1 MYLKLPIRKNRV
13 NSGLSAIIF
22 SLLSFSAQASL
33 VSHQKAFNA
42 ELAKL
47 ESSSQGRLGV
57 YLIDPSDKQHFSYR
71 GNERFPFCS
80 TSKILVTSKLLH
92 DSQYQP
98 NLMDS
103 KVEVKPS
110 DLVNYNPITGKNVGK
125 SMTVSELSMA
135 ALQYS
140 DNTAMNLLLQ
150 KAGGIDAINK
160 FARALGDK
168 HFLLSRNEPTLNTSI
183 PGDSRDTTT
192 PKSMADTFE
201 KLTLGNGLP
210 QEKKDTLITWMKG
223 NTTGGASIKAGLPS
237 DWVIADK
244 TGMGDYGTT
253 NDVAV
258 IWTNKNKPLILV
270 TYFTQYEKD
279 AKPRK
284 DVLSNAAKIVTS
296 YVQ

>member
-1 MYLKLPIRKNRV
+1 MYSKPVIRKGIAH
-13 NSGLSAIIF
+13 SGLLAIII
-22 SLLSFSAQASL
+22 SALSFSAQASL
-33 VSHQKAFNA
+33 NSHQKEFNTELA
-42 ELAKL
+42 ELEK
-47 ESSSQGRLGV
+47 SSQGRLGV
-57 YLIDPSDKQHFSYR
+57 YLIDLSGKKHFSYR

-92 DSQYQP
+92 DSQSMP
-98 NLMDS
+98 GLMDS
-103 KVEVKPS
+103 KVEVKSS

-125 SMTVSELSMA
+125 FMTVSELSMA

-160 FARALGDK
+160 FARSLGDK
-168 HFLLSRNEPTLNTSI
+168 DFLLSRNEPNLNTSI

-192 PKSMADTFE
+192 PKSMADTVE
-201 KLTLGNGLP
+201 KLTLGNGLL
-210 QEKKDTLITWMKG
+210 QAKKDTLIAWMKG

-237 DWVIADK
+237 NWVVADK

-270 TYFTQYEKD
+270 TYFTQHEKD

-284 DVLSNAAKIVTS
+284 DVLSSAAKIVTS
-296 YVQ
+296 NIQ